1 MWNFEKLM
9 NAGKR
14 MSTEVVVHLLAQ
26 GGNYS
31 FGTGESEED
40 TVR

>member
-14 MSTEVVVHLLAQ
+14 VSTEVVVHLLAQ

-31 FGTGESEED
+31 FVTGEDGENIA
-40 TVR
+40 